1 VTTMTYTG
9 KLQVVDCGVCHI
21 PFAMPAEL
29 YRQLQDAD
37 DDGTF
42 WCPAGH
48 RLHFTDPTG
57 KQLRRQLAAA
67 QESARAARAAR
78 TAAEDQAAAA
88 ERSARAYRGHATR
101 LRKRVAAGACPAG
114 CHLTFTSLAEH
125 MAAEHP
131 GFESEEPADA

>member
-42 WCPAGH
+42 WCPAG
-48 RLHFTDPTG
+48 
-57 KQLRRQLAAA
+57 
-67 QESARAARAAR
+67 
-78 TAAEDQAAAA
+78 
-88 ERSARAYRGHATR
+88 
-101 LRKRVAAGACPAG
+101 